1 MKKAFTTC
9 CLIILSATVLKGQ
22 SVHNTPMMT
31 LRKPLVSIGI
41 KAGFNSSLF
50 FTDRLVI
57 GGEEITGVQ
66 NNYKVG
72 YFAAAFC
79 RFNFKKHHFIQPEF
93 SYNISKG
100 SIAIRNN
107 AENSELISS
116 NALIKTS
123 ISSFDFPILYGYIC
137 GAQNLL
143 YVGQTN

>member
-1 MKKAFTTC
+1 M
-9 CLIILSATVLKGQ
+9 LLDYPSATVLKGQ

-79 RFNFKKHHFIQPEF
+79 RFNLKNTISFSRNFHITYQKEVLLSETMLKIQ
-93 SYNISKG
+93 N
-100 SIAIRNN
+100 
-107 AENSELISS
+107 
-116 NALIKTS
+116 
-123 ISSFDFPILYGYIC
+123 
-137 GAQNLL
+137 
-143 YVGQTN
+143 